1 MSAADPTLLRG
12 ARHRRATGRVA
23 IVIAA
28 FAGAIALLAGTP
40 AAATA
45 ATTAKEPAALT
56 VAAADSDSG
65 LTASVTTDNAGVLA
79 TGQDLTVSV
88 TVSNPTDSPVTTGS
102 VSVWFDPRPM
112 TSRGALTD
120 WLGSADPVAG
130 ATALGEATLP
140 LLESGTSTVVRVTV
154 PAAAVPF
161 GTRPDSA
168 VFGIGATVT
177 TGDDHTDA
185 RGSVVWSAAETG
197 TRSSVGVVMPIVSP
211 STSDG
216 LISAADLATYTAP
229 NGVLTRDLDGLE
241 GHSAVTLG
249 IDPMI
254 IASIRALG
262 NAAPPTAVDWL
273 SRLAILPNETF
284 SLGYADADPTGQIQ
298 AGTTAPLAPTSFVY
312 AIDPKDFSPTP
323 TSIGEPVAP
332 ATTATSGGTAPTP
345 TPTPTSGPTLPTLA
359 GLTAWDFSLEGIAWP
374 GDKTARAADLAPL
387 AAAGLSTVIVSG
399 DNTNAADL
407 DSTPNA
413 AVTSAGSSVVAS
425 DQRLSDA
432 LRSAISAPSDVAW
445 NTAMGKLNAQL
456 QLITAEGGD
465 TRHLLIGLD
474 RSWPSSGTQLKRTLD
489 ALFSSPWATPS
500 TLVSVK
506 SASPTSGLTLT
517 DAPESQT
524 RIDSI
529 RALLADETSLGA
541 FSSVLDAPETLTG
554 RVRAQLLTLLAVSWQ
569 NPRTD
574 WSAAVAESQKSTVKT
589 LHSIR
594 ILPTENINLVSAQG
608 SIPFTVSNELT
619 GEAATIALTAAPSN
633 SRLEI
638 DDTAT
643 KRIPQDSRATVLVP
657 VKAKVGNGQVVL
669 SLRLYSPTGV
679 PIGDPTSVTVD
690 VHADWE
696 GIGALILG
704 VLLVL
709 LFGFGIVRNILRRRR
724 ERQEGDGEAPAETA
738 DEGAVADA
746 STTEPAETA
755 DRGAAPPADPPA
767 PAAPAGPTA
776 PPDPPAPEDGPRG

>member
-12 ARHRRATGRVA
+12 ARHRRATGRLA
-23 IVIAA
+23 TVIAA
-28 FAGAIALLAGTP
+28 FAAATALLAATP
-40 AAATA
+40 TA
-45 ATTAKEPAALT
+45 ASAAPQPRDSAVTTARSAA
-56 VAAADSDSG
+56 SDSG
-65 LTASVTTDNAGVLA
+65 LTASVAAENAGVLA

-88 TVSNPTDSPVTTGS
+88 TVSNPTDSPISTGS
-102 VSVWFDPRPM
+102 VSVWLDPRAM
-112 TSRGALTD
+112 ASRGSLTD
-120 WLGSADPVAG
+120 WLGSADPVSG
-130 ATALGEATLP
+130 PVTLGEATLP
-140 LLESGTSTVVRVTV
+140 PLESGTSTVVRVTV
-154 PAAAVPF
+154 PAASIPF

-168 VFGIGATVT
+168 VFGIGATVSAGGT
-177 TGDDHTDA
+177 TTDA
-185 RGSVVWSAAETG
+185 RGSVVWSAADAG
-197 TRSSVGVVMPIVSP
+197 SRSSIGVVMPIVSP

-216 LISAADLATYTAP
+216 LISAADLATYTAA

-262 NAAPPTAVDWL
+262 NAVPATATDWL
-273 SRLAILPNETF
+273 SRLAVLPNETF
-284 SLGYADADPTGQIQ
+284 SLGYGDADPTGQIQ
-298 AGTTAPLAPTSFVY
+298 AGAAAPLAPTSFAY
-312 AIDPKDFSPTP
+312 ALDPKNFSPTP
-323 TSIGEPVAP
+323 TSIGEPLAP
-332 ATTATSGGTAPTP
+332 STTAGTSTPTP
-345 TPTPTSGPTLPTLA
+345 TPTPTSGPALPTLEA
-359 GLTAWDFSLEGIAWP
+359 LTAWDFSLTGIAWP

-387 AAAGLSTVIVSG
+387 AAAGLSTVLVSG

-413 AVTSAGSSVVAS
+413 AVATTGSRVVSS

-465 TRHLLIGLD
+465 ARHLLIGLD

-489 ALFSSPWATPS
+489 ALSSSPWATPS
-500 TLVSVK
+500 TLDSVT
-506 SASPTSGLTLT
+506 SAAPSTGLTLT

-529 RALLADETSLGA
+529 RALFADETSLGA

-554 RVRAQLLTLLAVSWQ
+554 RVRAELLTLLAVSWQ

-574 WSAAVAESQKSTVKT
+574 WTAAVTASQKSTVKT

-619 GEAATIALTAAPSN
+619 GEAATVALTAAPSN

-643 KRIPQDSRATVLVP
+643 KRIPQDSRATVLIP

-709 LFGFGIVRNILRRRR
+709 LFGFGIVRNILRRRK
-724 ERQEGDGEAPAETA
+724 ERRPEEAEGEAPA
-738 DEGAVADA
+738 ADA
-746 STTEPAETA
+746 AEPT
-755 DRGAAPPADPPA
+755 DAPEPTDPPE
-767 PAAPAGPTA
+767 PPT
-776 PPDPPAPEDGPRG
+776 PEDVPRG

>member
-12 ARHRRATGRVA
+12 ARQRRASQRLTTA
-23 IVIAA
+23 IAA
-28 FAGAIALLAGTP
+28 FTAAIALLAGTP
-40 AAATA
+40 TAASATRAVGDSPATTTSATTA
-45 ATTAKEPAALT
+45 ATTPAAAGAS
-56 VAAADSDSG
+56 V
-65 LTASVTTDNAGVLA
+65 TASVATDNAGVLG
-79 TGQDLTVSV
+79 TGQDLSVSV
-88 TVSNPTDSPVTTGS
+88 TVSNPTDAAVSTGTVT
-102 VSVWFDPRPM
+102 VWLDPRAM
-112 TSRGALTD
+112 TSRGSLTD
-120 WLGSADPVAG
+120 WLGSADPVTG
-130 ATALGEATLP
+130 STTLGEAPLP
-140 LLESGTSTVVRVTV
+140 PLESGTSTVVRVTV

-161 GTRPDSA
+161 GTRPDSG
-168 VFGIGATVT
+168 VFGIGATVS
-177 TGDDHTDA
+177 TGGAQTEA
-185 RGSVVWSAAETG
+185 RGSVVWSAADAG
-197 TRSSVGVVMPIVSP
+197 TRSNVGVVMPIVSP
-211 STSDG
+211 STGDG
-216 LISAADLATYTAP
+216 LISAADLATYTAA

-241 GHSAVTLG
+241 GHSTVTLG

-262 NAAPPTAVDWL
+262 NAAPATALDWL
-273 SRLAILPNETF
+273 SRLATLPNETF
-284 SLGYADADPTGQIQ
+284 SLGYGDADPTGQVQ
-298 AGTTAPLAPTSFVY
+298 AGATAPLAPTSLAY
-312 AIDPKDFSPTP
+312 ALDAKNFSPTP
-323 TSIGEPVAP
+323 TSIGQPLA
-332 ATTATSGGTAPTP
+332 TATPESTAGPTP
-345 TPTPTSGPTLPTLA
+345 TPTPTSGPTLPSLEV
-359 GLTAWDFSLEGIAWP
+359 LTGWDFTLDGIAWP
-374 GDKTARAADLAPL
+374 GDKTTRAADLAPL
-387 AAAGLSTVIVSG
+387 TAAGLSTVIVSG

-413 AVTSAGSSVVAS
+413 PVTVTGSSVVAS

-445 NTAMGKLNAQL
+445 NMAMGKLNAQL
-456 QLITAEGGD
+456 QLISAEGGD
-465 TRHLLIGLD
+465 PRHLLIGLD

-489 ALFSSPWATPS
+489 ALFSSPWASPATFPS
-500 TLVSVK
+500 VRAAAPS
-506 SASPTSGLTLT
+506 SGLTLT
-517 DAPESQT
+517 DAPESQA
-524 RIDSI
+524 RLDSI

-574 WSAAVAESQKSTVKT
+574 WSAAVAASQKSTVKT

-608 SIPFTVSNELT
+608 SIPFTVSNEL
-619 GEAATIALTAAPSN
+619 GDEAATVALTAAPSN

-638 DDTAT
+638 DDTTT

-709 LFGFGIVRNILRRRR
+709 LFGFGIVRNILRRRKESR
-724 ERQEGDGEAPAETA
+724 SAEDADGGVDEGDTAP
-738 DEGAVADA
+738 
-746 STTEPAETA
+746 P
-755 DRGAAPPADPPA
+755 AAPP
-767 PAAPAGPTA
+767 GPSS
-776 PPDPPAPEDGPRG
+776 PEDGPRG

>member
-12 ARHRRATGRVA
+12 ARHRRASGRLA
-23 IVIAA
+23 TAIAA
-28 FAGAIALLAGTP
+28 FAAATALLAATP
-40 AAATA
+40 AAASA
-45 ATTAKEPAALT
+45 APQPTDSAVTTAR
-56 VAAADSDSG
+56 AAASDSG
-65 LTASVTTDNAGVLA
+65 LTASVTAENAGVLA

-88 TVSNPTDSPVTTGS
+88 TVSNPTDSPVSTGS
-102 VSVWFDPRPM
+102 VSVWLDPRAM
-112 TSRGALTD
+112 ASRGSLTD
-120 WLGSADPVAG
+120 WLGSADPVSG
-130 ATALGEATLP
+130 PVTLGEATLP
-140 LLESGTSTVVRVTV
+140 PLESGTSTVVRVTV
-154 PAAAVPF
+154 PAASIPF

-168 VFGIGATVT
+168 VFGIGATVSAGGT
-177 TGDDHTDA
+177 TTDA
-185 RGSVVWSAAETG
+185 RGSVVWSAADAG
-197 TRSSVGVVMPIVSP
+197 SRSSIGVVMPIVSP

-216 LISAADLATYTAP
+216 LISAADLATFTAA

-262 NAAPPTAVDWL
+262 NAAPATATDWL
-273 SRLAILPNETF
+273 SRLAVLPNETF
-284 SLGYADADPTGQIQ
+284 SLGYGDADPTGQIQ
-298 AGTTAPLAPTSFVY
+298 AGAAAPLAPTSFAY
-312 AIDPKDFSPTP
+312 ALDPKNFSPTP
-323 TSIGEPVAP
+323 TSIGEPLAP
-332 ATTATSGGTAPTP
+332 STTAGTSTPTP
-345 TPTPTSGPTLPTLA
+345 TPTPTSGPALPTLEA
-359 GLTAWDFSLEGIAWP
+359 LTAWDFSLTGIAWP

-387 AAAGLSTVIVSG
+387 AAAGLSTVLVSG

-413 AVTSAGSSVVAS
+413 AVATTGSRVVSS

-465 TRHLLIGLD
+465 PRHLLIGLD

-489 ALFSSPWATPS
+489 ALSSSPWATPS
-500 TLVSVK
+500 TLDSVT
-506 SASPTSGLTLT
+506 SAAPSTGLTLT

-529 RALLADETSLGA
+529 RALFADETSLGA

-554 RVRAQLLTLLAVSWQ
+554 RVRAELLTLLAVSWQ

-574 WSAAVAESQKSTVKT
+574 WTAAVTASQKSTVKT

-619 GEAATIALTAAPSN
+619 GEAATVALTAAPSN

-643 KRIPQDSRATVLVP
+643 KRIPQDSRATVLIP

-709 LFGFGIVRNILRRRR
+709 LFGFGIVRNILRRRK
-724 ERQEGDGEAPAETA
+724 ERRPEEAEGEAPA
-738 DEGAVADA
+738 ADA
-746 STTEPAETA
+746 
-755 DRGAAPPADPPA
+755 ADPTDA
-767 PAAPAGPTA
+767 PEPT
-776 PPDPPAPEDGPRG
+776 DPPEPPTPEDGPRG

>member
-1 MSAADPTLLRG
+1 MSAADPTLVRG
-12 ARHRRATGRVA
+12 ARHRRASGRLA
-23 IVIAA
+23 KVIAA
-28 FAGAIALLAGTP
+28 FATATALLAATP
-40 AAATA
+40 TA
-45 ATTAKEPAALT
+45 ASAVPQPRDSAVTTAK
-56 VAAADSDSG
+56 AAASESG
-65 LTASVTTDNAGVLA
+65 LTASVTADNAGVLA
-79 TGQDLTVSV
+79 TGQDLTISV
-88 TVSNPTDSPVTTGS
+88 TVSNPTDSPVSTGS
-102 VSVWFDPRPM
+102 VSVWLDPRAM
-112 TSRGALTD
+112 ASRGSLTD
-120 WLGSADPVAG
+120 WLGSADPVSG
-130 ATALGEATLP
+130 PVTLGEATLP
-140 LLESGTSTVVRVTV
+140 PLESGTSTVVRVTV
-154 PAAAVPF
+154 PAASVPF

-168 VFGIGATVT
+168 VFGIGATVSAGGT
-177 TGDDHTDA
+177 TTDA
-185 RGSVVWSAAETG
+185 RGSVVWSAADAG
-197 TRSSVGVVMPIVSP
+197 SRSSIGVVMPIVSP

-216 LISAADLATYTAP
+216 LISAADLATYTAA

-262 NAAPPTAVDWL
+262 NAAPATATDWL
-273 SRLAILPNETF
+273 SRLAALPNETF
-284 SLGYADADPTGQIQ
+284 SLGYGDADPTGQIQ
-298 AGTTAPLAPTSFVY
+298 AGAAAPLVPTSFAY
-312 AIDPKDFSPTP
+312 ALDPKNFSPTP
-323 TSIGEPVAP
+323 TSIGEPLAP
-332 ATTATSGGTAPTP
+332 STTAGPSTPTP
-345 TPTPTSGPTLPTLA
+345 TPTPTSGPALPTLEA
-359 GLTAWDFSLEGIAWP
+359 LTAWDFSLTGIAWP
-374 GDKTARAADLAPL
+374 GDKTARAADLPPL
-387 AAAGLSTVIVSG
+387 AAAGLSTVLVSG

-413 AVTSAGSSVVAS
+413 AVATTGSRVVSS

-432 LRSAISAPSDVAW
+432 LRSAISAPNDVAW

-465 TRHLLIGLD
+465 PRHLLIGLD

-489 ALFSSPWATPS
+489 ALSSSPWATPS
-500 TLVSVK
+500 TLDSVT
-506 SASPTSGLTLT
+506 SAAPSTGLTLS
-517 DAPESQT
+517 DAPEPQT

-529 RALLADETSLGA
+529 RALFADETSLGA

-554 RVRAQLLTLLAVSWQ
+554 RVRAELLTLLAVSWQ

-574 WSAAVAESQKSTVKT
+574 WTAAVTASQKSTVKT

-619 GEAATIALTAAPSN
+619 GEAATVALTAAPSN

-643 KRIPQDSRATVLVP
+643 KRIPQDSRATVLIP

-709 LFGFGIVRNILRRRR
+709 LFGFGIVRNILRRRK
-724 ERQEGDGEAPAETA
+724 ERRPEEAEGEAPA
-738 DEGAVADA
+738 ADA
-746 STTEPAETA
+746 AEPT
-755 DRGAAPPADPPA
+755 DAPEPTDPP
-767 PAAPAGPTA
+767 T
-776 PPDPPAPEDGPRG
+776 PEDGPRG

>member
-12 ARHRRATGRVA
+12 ARHRRASGRLA
-23 IVIAA
+23 TVIAA
-28 FAGAIALLAGTP
+28 FAAATALLAATP
-40 AAATA
+40 AAASA
-45 ATTAKEPAALT
+45 ATQPTDSAVTTAR
-56 VAAADSDSG
+56 AAASDSG
-65 LTASVTTDNAGVLA
+65 LTASVTAENAGVLA

-88 TVSNPTDSPVTTGS
+88 TVSNPTDSPVSTGS
-102 VSVWFDPRPM
+102 VSVWLDPRAM
-112 TSRGALTD
+112 ASRGSLTD
-120 WLGSADPVAG
+120 WLGSADPVSG
-130 ATALGEATLP
+130 PVTLGEATLP
-140 LLESGTSTVVRVTV
+140 PLESGTSTVVRVTV
-154 PAAAVPF
+154 PAASIPF

-168 VFGIGATVT
+168 VFGIGATVSAGGT
-177 TGDDHTDA
+177 TTDA
-185 RGSVVWSAAETG
+185 RGSVVWSAADAG
-197 TRSSVGVVMPIVSP
+197 SRSSIGVVMPIVSP

-216 LISAADLATYTAP
+216 LISAADLATYTAA

-262 NAAPPTAVDWL
+262 NAAPATATDWL
-273 SRLAILPNETF
+273 SRLAVLPNETF
-284 SLGYADADPTGQIQ
+284 SLGYGDADPTGQIQ
-298 AGTTAPLAPTSFVY
+298 AGAAAPLAPTSFAY
-312 AIDPKDFSPTP
+312 ALDPKNFSPTP
-323 TSIGEPVAP
+323 TSIGEPLAP
-332 ATTATSGGTAPTP
+332 STTAGTSTPTP
-345 TPTPTSGPTLPTLA
+345 TPTPTSGPALPTLEA
-359 GLTAWDFSLEGIAWP
+359 LTAWDFSLTGIAWP

-387 AAAGLSTVIVSG
+387 AAAGLSTVLVSG

-413 AVTSAGSSVVAS
+413 AVATTGSRVVSS

-465 TRHLLIGLD
+465 PRHLLIGLD

-489 ALFSSPWATPS
+489 ALSSSPWATPS
-500 TLVSVK
+500 TLDSVT
-506 SASPTSGLTLT
+506 SAAPSTGLTLT

-529 RALLADETSLGA
+529 RALFADETSLGA

-554 RVRAQLLTLLAVSWQ
+554 RVRAELLTLLAVSWQ

-574 WSAAVAESQKSTVKT
+574 WTAAVTASQKSTVKT

-619 GEAATIALTAAPSN
+619 GEAATVALTAAPSN

-643 KRIPQDSRATVLVP
+643 KRIPQDSRATVLIP

-709 LFGFGIVRNILRRRR
+709 LFGFGVVRNILRRRK
-724 ERQEGDGEAPAETA
+724 ERRPEEGTEAEGEPPA
-738 DEGAVADA
+738 ADA
-746 STTEPAETA
+746 AEPT
-755 DRGAAPPADPPA
+755 DAPEPTDPPK
-767 PAAPAGPTA
+767 PT
-776 PPDPPAPEDGPRG
+776 DPPEPPTPEDGPRG

>member
-1 MSAADPTLLRG
+1 MSAADPTLLQG
-12 ARHRRATGRVA
+12 ARHRRATGRLA
-23 IVIAA
+23 TVIAA
-28 FAGAIALLAGTP
+28 FA
-40 AAATA
+40 AATA
-45 ATTAKEPAALT
+45 LFAATPTAASAAPEPRDSAVTTARSAA
-56 VAAADSDSG
+56 SDSG
-65 LTASVTTDNAGVLA
+65 LTASVTAENAGVLA
-79 TGQDLTVSV
+79 AGQDLTVSV
-88 TVSNPTDSPVTTGS
+88 TVSNPTDSPVSTGT
-102 VSVWFDPRPM
+102 VSVWLDPRAM
-112 TSRGALTD
+112 ASRGSLTD
-120 WLGSADPVAG
+120 WLGSADPVSNPV
-130 ATALGEATLP
+130 TLGEATLAP
-140 LLESGTSTVVRVTV
+140 LESGTSTVVRVTV
-154 PAAAVPF
+154 PAASIPF

-168 VFGIGATVT
+168 VFGIGATVSAGAT
-177 TGDDHTDA
+177 ATEA
-185 RGSVVWSAAETG
+185 RGSVVWSAADTG
-197 TRSSVGVVMPIVSP
+197 SRSSIGVVMPIVSP

-216 LISAADLATYTAP
+216 LISSADLATYTAA

-262 NAAPPTAVDWL
+262 NAAPATAVDWL
-273 SRLAILPNETF
+273 RRLAVLPNETF
-284 SLGYADADPTGQIQ
+284 SLGYGDADPTGQIQ
-298 AGTTAPLAPTSFVY
+298 AGAAAPLVPTSFAY
-312 AIDPKDFSPTP
+312 ALDPKNFSPTP
-323 TSIGEPVAP
+323 TSIGEPVTP
-332 ATTATSGGTAPTP
+332 PTTTGTSAPTP
-345 TPTPTSGPTLPTLA
+345 TPTPTSGPTLPTLE
-359 GLTAWDFSLEGIAWP
+359 GLTAWDFSLTGIAWP

-413 AVTSAGSSVVAS
+413 AVTATGSSVVSS

-465 TRHLLIGLD
+465 PRHLLIGLD

-489 ALFSSPWATPS
+489 ALSSSPWVTPS
-500 TLVSVK
+500 TLDSVT
-506 SASPTSGLTLT
+506 SAAPSTGLSLT
-517 DAPESQT
+517 DAPETQT

-529 RALLADETSLGA
+529 RALFADETSLGA

-554 RVRAQLLTLLAVSWQ
+554 HVRAQLLTLLAVSWQ

-574 WSAAVAESQKSTVKT
+574 WTAAVTASQKSTVKI

-619 GEAATIALTAAPSN
+619 GEAATVALTAAPSN

-643 KRIPQDSRATVLVP
+643 KRIPQDSRATVLIP

-709 LFGFGIVRNILRRRR
+709 LFGFGIVRNILRRRK
-724 ERQEGDGEAPAETA
+724 ERRPQDEEEAAAADGAEP
-738 DEGAVADA
+738 
-746 STTEPAETA
+746 TEP
-755 DRGAAPPADPPA
+755 
-767 PAAPAGPTA
+767 PT
-776 PPDPPAPEDGPRG
+776 PEDGPRG